1 MYKKAIRPVFMF
13 LVSVSLVFLT
23 GFTPTQVVKVT
34 QQTTPA
40 GNNLNARITQVDTTN
55 FPKVTVYVSVTDAAG
70 EPVAV
75 SPSRLVLME
84 NGAPVKI
91 DEIGGPGEI
100 GPLATM
106 LVMDVSGS
114 MNSAGK
120 LEAAQAA
127 ARSYVDQARP
137 QDLIGLMTFNT
148 KIEYVQPLTGNHQ
161 KLMEAID
168 GLKAKDDT
176 AMYDALARSME
187 FLEAVTGR
195 KAVIGLTDG
204 LDNRSKLSPQE
215 LIQMI
220 GPAGLSISIVG
231 LGDPTKSKTSLS
243 GLNEPALKALA
254 AEAGGVYGYAND
266 AESLRKLY
274 ELYGRAL
281 QSEYVITYTTPS
293 KLRDGINRSL
303 SVSLSDTE
311 TAVGSTGKPI
321 HYNPGGLV
329 PEVATPASW
338 GVFIALLVGVALL
351 LLIPMLFGKVFSHSQ
366 ARGRVKVSPAKK
378 GSSRIKL
385 KS

>member
-1 MYKKAIRPVFMF
+1 
-13 LVSVSLVFLT
+13 
-23 GFTPTQVVKVT
+23 
-34 QQTTPA
+34 
-40 GNNLNARITQVDTTN
+40 
-55 FPKVTVYVSVTDAAG
+55 
-70 EPVAV
+70 
-75 SPSRLVLME
+75 
-84 NGAPVKI
+84 
-91 DEIGGPGEI
+91 
-100 GPLATM
+100 
-106 LVMDVSGS
+106 
-114 MNSAGK
+114 MNTSGK
-120 LEAAQAA
+120 LQAAQAA

-148 KIEYVQPLTGNHQ
+148 RIEYLQPLTGNHQ
-161 KLMEAID
+161 KLIEAID

-187 FLEAVTGR
+187 FLEAVSGR

-204 LDNRSKLSPQE
+204 MDNRSKLSPQE

-231 LGDPTKSKTSLS
+231 LGDPTKSKSSLS

-303 SVSLSDTE
+303 SVSLSETE
-311 TAVGSTGKPI
+311 NTVGSTGKPVQ
-321 HYNPGGLV
+321 YNPGGLV

-338 GVFIALLVGVALL
+338 GVFLALLGGVALL
-351 LLIPMLFGKVFSHSQ
+351 LLIPTLFGKVFSHSP
-366 ARGRVKVSPAKK
+366 AKGRVKIGPAKK
-378 GSSRIKL
+378 SSSRIKL

>member
-1 MYKKAIRPVFMF
+1 ML
-13 LVSVSLVFLT
+13 LVCISLIFLT
-23 GFTPTQVVKVT
+23 GFK
-34 QQTTPA
+34 PA
-40 GNNLNARITQVDTTN
+40 NHVNASRRAAPEAGKLNARITQVDTSN

-70 EPVAV
+70 EPVSI
-75 SPSRLVLME
+75 SPSRLVLLE
-84 NGAPVKI
+84 NGEPVKL
-91 DEIGGPGEI
+91 DEIGGSGEI

-114 MNSAGK
+114 MNTVGK
-120 LEAAQAA
+120 LQAAQTA

-137 QDLIGLMTFNT
+137 QDLVGLIVFNT
-148 KIEYVQPLTGNHQ
+148 RIDYVQPLTGNHQ
-161 KLMEAID
+161 KLFEAID

-176 AMYDALARSME
+176 ALYDALARSIE
-187 FLEAVTGR
+187 FLEAVSGR

-204 LDNRSKLSPQE
+204 MDNRSKLSPQE

-220 GPAGLSISIVG
+220 GPAGLSISLIG
-231 LGDPTKSKTSLS
+231 LGDPSKSTGSLS

-254 AEAGGVYGYAND
+254 AEAGGVYGYAKD

-281 QSEYVITYTTPS
+281 QSEYTLTYTTPS

-303 SVSLSDTE
+303 SVSISDKE
-311 TAVGSTGKPI
+311 NKVGSTGKPVE
-321 HYNPGGLV
+321 YNPGGLV

-338 GVFIALLVGVALL
+338 WVFLALLGGIALL
-351 LLIPMLFGKVFSHSQ
+351 LLVPAILSKVFSHP
-366 ARGRVKVSPAKK
+366 KVRDRIKLGPIRK

>member
-1 MYKKAIRPVFMF
+1 MCMKSIKPGFM
-13 LVSVSLVFLT
+13 LLLSISLVFLT
-23 GFTPTQVVKVT
+23 GFTPAQPVKFARQSALEANDLT
-34 QQTTPA
+34 
-40 GNNLNARITQVDTTN
+40 ARITQVDTSN
-55 FPKVTVYVSVTDAAG
+55 FPKVTVYVSVTNASG
-70 EPVAV
+70 EPVEV
-75 SPSRLVLME
+75 SPSRLVLLE
-84 NGAPVKI
+84 NGAPVKL

-106 LVMDVSGS
+106 LVVDISGS
-114 MNSAGK
+114 MNASGK
-120 LEAAQAA
+120 LQAAQEA

-137 QDLIGLMTFNT
+137 QDLIGLVAFNT
-148 KIEYVQPLTGNHQ
+148 RIDYVQPLTGNHQ
-161 KLMEAID
+161 KLIEAID

-187 FLEAVTGR
+187 FLEATTGR

-215 LIQMI
+215 VIQMI

-231 LGDPTKSKTSLS
+231 LGDPTKSKSSLS

-266 AESLRKLY
+266 AESLRQLY

-281 QSEYVITYTTPS
+281 QSEYAITYTTPS

-311 TAVGSTGKPI
+311 NPVSSTGKPVE
-321 HYNPGGLV
+321 YNPGGLV

-338 GVFIALLVGVALL
+338 GVFFALLGGVAFLL
-351 LLIPMLFGKVFSHSQ
+351 FVPTLFGGIL
-366 ARGRVKVSPAKK
+366 ARRKSKGKVKVSPAKK
-378 GSSRIKL
+378 SSSRIKL

>member
-1 MYKKAIRPVFMF
+1 MCKKAKKTGFML
-13 LVSVSLVFLT
+13 LVSFSLIFLT
-23 GFTPTQVVKVT
+23 GFAPANPVKFT
-34 QQTTPA
+34 RQSSLEADQLT
-40 GNNLNARITQVDTTN
+40 ARITQVDTSH
-55 FPKVTVYVSVTDAAG
+55 FPKVTVYVSVTDASG

-75 SPSRLVLME
+75 SPSRLVLLE
-84 NGAPVKI
+84 NGEPVKP
-91 DEIGGPGEI
+91 DEIGGSGEI

-114 MNSAGK
+114 MNSSGK
-120 LEAAQAA
+120 LQAAQES

-148 KIEYVQPLTGNHQ
+148 KIEYLQPLTGNHQ

-215 LIQMI
+215 VIQMI
-220 GPAGLSISIVG
+220 GPEGLSISIVG
-231 LGDPTKSKTSLS
+231 LGDPTKSKSSLS

-254 AEAGGVYGYAND
+254 AQTGGVYGYAND
-266 AESLRKLY
+266 AESLLKLY
-274 ELYGRAL
+274 QLYGRAL

-303 SVSLSDTE
+303 SVSLTDAESP
-311 TAVGSTGKPI
+311 VSSTGKPVE
-321 HYNPGGLV
+321 YNPGGLV

-338 GVFIALLVGVALL
+338 GVFFALLGGVAFLL
-351 LLIPMLFGKVFSHSQ
+351 FLPTLFGGILRRRKSE
-366 ARGRVKVSPAKK
+366 GRVKVSPAKK
-378 GSSRIKL
+378 NSSRIKL